1 MRLRYPGK
9 RRLAR
14 PRWNRIIAGLAVILV
29 AAGVAA
35 VLFFRPSGGDKGGG
49 RGGQIAGTVSIAT
62 AEEREITAT
71 VRLAGSVAA
80 TKSATV
86 VAGLAGRVDDV
97 HVALGDEVSA
107 GDEIAHVSVLTDE
120 GQDTGAAYHAYTSPS
135 PSPSPSASPSPTGSA
150 RPTTSPSA
158 SPSPTG
164 SARPTTTPTG
174 GKSPRPTRTPGGGV
188 QIPTPEF
195 NINIPDISPDITLPS
210 GSTEMTVTAPF
221 DGRITELSIVEG
233 SSVAASTVIA
243 TVSGNGLEVRADA
256 APTQSVQLAKGTGAK
271 ALVRP
276 AVPGSASQVDARM
289 SGLAPATDATTGQ
302 TPVLLT
308 FTGDDGAFKPGD
320 PVSVDVLLPTGDGI
334 VVPSD
339 AVLYP
344 DGRPAVFVVENRI
357 DPAALG
363 VQLPANLPEGVTI
376 GRVRATPVELGVRA
390 GDEQQVTGVD
400 AGAAVVA
407 VGQSSLIDGARVAIL
422 TSPSPA
428 TTGTR

>member
-1 MRLRYPGK
+1 MRLRKAGE
-9 RRLAR
+9 RRLVR
-14 PRWNRIIAGLAVILV
+14 PRWKWNRIIAALAVILV

-35 VLFFRPSGGDKGGG
+35 VLFFRPSADDKGGG
-49 RGGQIAGTVSIAT
+49 RGGQIAGTVAIAT

-80 TKSATV
+80 TESAAV
-86 VAGLAGRVDDV
+86 VAGLAGRVDEV
-97 HVALGDEVSA
+97 HVALGDTVSA

-120 GQDTGAAYHAYTSPS
+120 GQDTGAAYHAYTSPP
-135 PSPSPSASPSPTGSA
+135 PSPSPSVSPSPTRPG
-150 RPTTSPSA
+150 RPTA
-158 SPSPTG
+158 
-164 SARPTTTPTG
+164 TPTG
-174 GKSPRPTRTPGGGV
+174 GKSPRPTRPPGGGNPV

-210 GSTEMTVTAPF
+210 GATEMTVTAPF
-221 DGRITELSIVEG
+221 DGKITELSIVEG

-276 AVPGSASQVDARM
+276 AVPGSAGQVDARL

-302 TPVLLT
+302 TPVVLT
-308 FTGDDGAFKPGD
+308 FTGDDGAFRPGD

-334 VVPSD
+334 VVPAD

-344 DGRPAVFVVENRI
+344 DGRPAVFVVENQI

-390 GDEQQVTGVD
+390 SDEQQVTGVD
-400 AGAAVVA
+400 AGAVVVA
-407 VGQSSLIDGARVAIL
+407 VGQSNLIDGARVAIL